1 MTLKIFGTSKKIFG
15 TPKNIVTHGNV
26 EGGVVVGAGV
36 SVQVVIA
43 LAGAAVAGG
52 GEAAP
57 LELGHTL
64 LGIL

>member
-1 MTLKIFGTSKKIFG
+1 M
-15 TPKNIVTHGNV
+15 THGNV

-64 LGIL
+64 LGVLYYCIVLCIVLYYCNLVVI

>member
-1 MTLKIFGTSKKIFG
+1 M
-15 TPKNIVTHGNV
+15 THGNV

-64 LGIL
+64 LGVLYYCIVLYYCNLVVI